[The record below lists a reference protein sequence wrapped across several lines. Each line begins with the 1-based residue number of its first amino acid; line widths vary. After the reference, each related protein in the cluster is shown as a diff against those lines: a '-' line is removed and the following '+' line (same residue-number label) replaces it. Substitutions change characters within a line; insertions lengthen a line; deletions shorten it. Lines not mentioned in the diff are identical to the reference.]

1 MEQSSRNRK
10 GTLRVSENVI
20 ITITKNAACEV
31 DGVSSI
37 AAKPFSIRSLLNS
50 NLDNSLVSVVMLD
63 GVAKISLSIIAKSG
77 YNIVGVC
84 ELIQEKVK
92 AAVQSM
98 TGVTVSKV
106 NICVVGVD
114 FSEDHAE

>member
-1 MEQSSRNRK
+1 MEQSSRNRR
-10 GTLRVSENVI
+10 GTLKVSENVI

-31 DGVSSI
+31 DGVSAI
-37 AAKPFSIRSLLNS
+37 ANKPFSIKSLLNP
-50 NLDNSLVSVVMLD
+50 NLDNSMVNVVMLD
-63 GVAKISLSIIAKSG
+63 GVAKIAISIIAKSG
-77 YNIVGVC
+77 YNIVNVC

-106 NICVVGVD
+106 NISVVGVD
-114 FSEDHAE
+114 FNENVAE